1 MKRIVLVFAGG
12 FLAGVLVTLLIVG
25 VLLPPRE
32 SSDSIEPIDPPVCY
46 SCLWDGYDAKLRDDV
61 VDFYR
66 QYQMTDPIVGA
77 DVRYILWRATDTP
90 DCNARRGYQRAARED
105 DEYRRY
111 LAASAMGFSGPECGR
126 SGLRELAAASQ
137 VARNLELRAEAN
149 ILGAL
154 ASGSFEPR
162 FQPTLI
168 LAGVDPPPGA
178 RTMVLGESAVE
189 VAPGTRIG
197 TQVDRVVRDWIS
209 FQMKWD
215 LTAKP
220 LSTEA
225 VLDYHEGAVVR
236 LILEGV
242 PAEVYPLAGAVV
254 ARRGERWFAPDNTG
268 DFRFEILV
276 DKLQYPTSHAWPEAG
291 WIQDTH
297 GLSVL
302 VPQAIERRMNIVVAC
317 GDSEGK
323 MFAAWHLAQHGL
335 DVVFPGDFYEDML
348 LGYRAPGTLIG
359 TAPVKVVG
367 ERVIV
372 GRQPLRISLGE
383 PIVVQD
389 TLAMFP
395 VQYYA
400 AAARYFRR
408 LGESV
413 PLRLEFVSVD
423 APDQIERVLSRADQ
437 LRASVVGVRVTTKSE
452 FGELSAWLRKSSR
465 NRAVLFHSGLYP
477 YAQPLFE
484 EFPDQVSF
492 GDLRP
497 RFE

>member
-1 MKRIVLVFAGG
+1 VFAGG
-12 FLAGVLVTLLIVG
+12 ILAGVLATLLAVG
-25 VLLPPRE
+25 LFSPSRE
-32 SSDSIEPIDPPVCY
+32 SSDSIEPIEPPVCY

-66 QYQMTDPIVGA
+66 QYHTTDPIVGA
-77 DVRYILWRATDTP
+77 DVRYILWRATDSP
-90 DCNARRGYQRAARED
+90 DCGARTSYQQAAREED
-105 DEYRRY
+105 GYRRY
-111 LAASAMGFSGPECGR
+111 LAASALGFSGPECGR

-137 VARNLELRAEAN
+137 TARNLEFRAEAN

-154 ASGSFEPR
+154 ASGSFAPR

-168 LAGVDPPPGA
+168 VAGVDPPPGA
-178 RTMVLGESAVE
+178 RTMILGESAIE
-189 VAPGTRIG
+189 VTAGTKIG

-215 LTAKP
+215 LTDKP
-220 LSTEA
+220 VAVEA

-236 LILEGV
+236 RILEGV
-242 PAEVYPLAGAVV
+242 AAEVYPLAGAVA
-254 ARRGERWFAPDNTG
+254 ARRGEQWFAPDNTG
-268 DFRFEILV
+268 EFRFEILE
-276 DKLQYPTSHAWPEAG
+276 DKLQYPTSHAWLEAG

-302 VPQAIERRMNIVVAC
+302 VPQAIERRMKIVVAC

-323 MFAAWHLAQHGL
+323 MYAAWHLAQHGL

-359 TAPVKVVG
+359 TAPIRVEGDRVVIG
-367 ERVIV
+367 K
-372 GRQPLRISLGE
+372 QPLRISLAE
-383 PIVVQD
+383 PIVVED
-389 TLAMFP
+389 TVAKFP

-400 AAARYFRR
+400 APARYFRR
-408 LGESV
+408 LRESI
-413 PLRLEFVSVD
+413 PLRLELVSVD
-423 APDQIERVLSRADQ
+423 APDQIERVLRRAAE
-437 LRASVVGVRVTTKSE
+437 LNASVVGVRIATKPE
-452 FGELSAWLRKSSR
+452 FEALTDWLRKSAR